1 MYMQLNK
8 HDLHRFEGL
17 FDMVMSYFIILK
29 CNVSFYN
36 FEWHVE
42 KMIKSITIIAET

>member
-1 MYMQLNK
+1 MQLNK

-17 FDMVMSYFIILK
+17 FEMVMSYIIILK
-29 CNVSFYN
+29 CNVSFYIL
-36 FEWHVE
+36 ELRVE